1 MLSPLPRRIA
11 ATAVA
16 SVAILGLG
24 LATSASAATSKYPP
38 NAAARGF
45 SGDAAGWASST
56 GSEGTCLAPLL
67 CASVENS
74 FQGAGGADGG
84 GFIRSAYTGVV
95 GVTAVGGTATG
106 TWESPPFTYA
116 GAGGGEATSVSIAL
130 DRRASVDQLLA
141 VAGNSAEYTVRL
153 VDLSEGGEALT
164 LIPATTLA
172 GANAWTDVSRGS
184 IDPASLTAGHDYRIQ
199 VTSRY
204 TSGTSVLVTGNADY
218 DNVVLAASDGTS
230 GNGKGGKGKW
240 KGAGSNSGGAL
251 SEQRLEDLLRQAT
264 PGTAVLNNSGKR
276 LFVRVKCPR
285 KIGHACRTTAQGLL
299 RKRRPATA
307 KRTVRLRSGKSK
319 LVVLRVKPKARGQ
332 VAKRKRL
339 LVRQKVRAGKV
350 TATVVKSRRLIR
362 RWAASITDQA
372 VKSVT
377 SHLVVRM
384 HH

>member
-1 MLSPLPRRIA
+1 MLSPLPCRIA

-16 SVAILGLG
+16 SAAILGLG
-24 LATSASAATSKYPP
+24 LVTSASAATSKYPP

-45 SGDAAGWASST
+45 TGDTASWTSSSGN
-56 GSEGTCLAPLL
+56 EGTCLAPLL
-67 CASVENS
+67 CASVENTY
-74 FQGAGGADGG
+74 QGTGGADGG

-95 GVTAVGGTATG
+95 GVTAVGGTTTG
-106 TWESPPFTYA
+106 TWESPPFAYA
-116 GAGGGEATSVSIAL
+116 GADGEDATSVSLAL

-141 VAGNSAEYTVRL
+141 VDGSSAEYTVRL
-153 VDLSEGGEALT
+153 IDLSEGGEALT

-172 GANAWTDVSRGS
+172 GANSWTDVSRGS
-184 IDPASLTAGHDYRIQ
+184 IDPESLSAGHDYRIQ
-199 VTSRY
+199 ITSRY
-204 TSGTSVLVTGNADY
+204 TSGTSVLVSGSADY
-218 DNVVLAASDGTS
+218 DNVVLRASDGTS
-230 GNGKGGKGKW
+230 GNGKGGGKGKG
-240 KGAGSNSGGAL
+240 KGNGTGGGAL

-264 PGTAVLNNSGKR
+264 PATAVLNDSGKR

-319 LVVLRVKPKARGQ
+319 LLVLRVKPKARMQ

-362 RWAASITDQA
+362 R
-372 VKSVT
+372 
-377 SHLVVRM
+377 
-384 HH
+384 

>member
-1 MLSPLPRRIA
+1 MPSSPSRRVVALVTVVAMFLLALPA
-11 ATAVA
+11 GA
-16 SVAILGLG
+16 G
-24 LATSASAATSKYPP
+24 AATSKYPAA
-38 NAAARGF
+38 AAARGF
-45 SGDAAGWASST
+45 GGGSAGWTSASSND
-56 GSEGTCLAPLL
+56 GACLPPLL
-67 CASVENS
+67 CASVANS
-74 FQGAGGADGG
+74 FQETGGADSG

-106 TWESPPFTYA
+106 TWESPPFTYD
-116 GAGGGEATSVSIAL
+116 GVGGEEAATVSVAL

-141 VAGNSAEYTVRL
+141 VTGNSAEYTVRL

-172 GANAWTDVSRGS
+172 GANSWTDVTRGS
-184 IDPASLTAGHDYRIQ
+184 IDPANLTAGHDYRIQ
-199 VTSRY
+199 ITSRY

-218 DNVVLAASDGTS
+218 DNVVLTASDGTP
-230 GNGKGGKGKW
+230 GNGKGGKGKG
-240 KGAGSNSGGAL
+240 KGGGNGGGSGAL
-251 SEQRLEDLLRQAT
+251 SEQRLMDLLRQAT
-264 PGTAVLNNSGKR
+264 PGTAVLGDKGKR

-319 LVVLRVKPKARGQ
+319 LVVLRVKPKARQQ
-332 VAKRKRL
+332 VATRKRL

-362 RWAASITDQA
+362 R
-372 VKSVT
+372 
-377 SHLVVRM
+377 
-384 HH
+384 

>member
-1 MLSPLPRRIA
+1 MFLLALPA
-11 ATAVA
+11 AA
-16 SVAILGLG
+16 G
-24 LATSASAATSKYPP
+24 AATSKYPSA
-38 NAAARGF
+38 AAARGF
-45 SGDAAGWASST
+45 GGGPAGWTSS
-56 GSEGTCLAPLL
+56 SGTDGICLPPLL

-74 FQGAGGADGG
+74 FQETGGADDG

-95 GVTAVGGTATG
+95 GATAVGGTATG
-106 TWESPPFTYA
+106 TWESPPFNYT
-116 GAGGGEATSVSIAL
+116 GAGGDEATTIGIAL

-172 GANAWTDVSRGS
+172 GASSWTDVSRGS

-199 VTSRY
+199 ITSRY

-218 DNVVLAASDGTS
+218 DNVVLTASDGTS
-230 GNGKGGKGKW
+230 GNGKGGKGKG
-240 KGAGSNSGGAL
+240 KGGGSGGGAL
-251 SEQRLEDLLRQAT
+251 SEQRLTDLLRQAT
-264 PGTAVLNNSGKR
+264 PATAVLGDKGKR
-276 LFVRVKCPR
+276 LFVRVRCPR

-299 RKRRPATA
+299 RKRRPATT

-319 LVVLRVKPKARGQ
+319 LVVLRVKPKARGR

-362 RWAASITDQA
+362 R
-372 VKSVT
+372 
-377 SHLVVRM
+377 
-384 HH
+384 

>member
-1 MLSPLPRRIA
+1 MLSSLPRRIA

-24 LATSASAATSKYPP
+24 LAASASAATSKYPP
-38 NAAARGF
+38 NSAARGF
-45 SGDAAGWASST
+45 SGDAGGWASSS
-56 GSEGTCLAPLL
+56 GNEGTCLAPLL
-67 CASVENS
+67 CASVANTY
-74 FQGAGGADGG
+74 QGTGGADGG

-95 GVTAVGGTATG
+95 GVTAVGGTTTG
-106 TWESPPFTYA
+106 TWESPPFTYS
-116 GAGGGEATSVSIAL
+116 GVGGGEARSVSLAL
-130 DRRASVDQLLA
+130 DRRANVDDLLA

-153 VDLSEGGEALT
+153 IDVSEGGGALT

-172 GANAWTDVSRGS
+172 GANSWTDVSRGS
-184 IDPASLTAGHDYRIQ
+184 IDPARLTAGHDYRIQ
-199 VTSRY
+199 ITSTY
-204 TSGTSVLVTGNADY
+204 TSGTSVLVSGSADY
-218 DNVVLAASDGTS
+218 DNVVLTASDGTS
-230 GNGKGGKGKW
+230 GNGKGGKGK
-240 KGAGSNSGGAL
+240 GGSSSGVL
-251 SEQRLEDLLRQAT
+251 SEQRLMDLLRQGT
-264 PGTAVLNNSGKR
+264 PGTAVLGDKGKR

-362 RWAASITDQA
+362 R
-372 VKSVT
+372 
-377 SHLVVRM
+377 
-384 HH
+384 